1 MTARMGVVQV
11 ALLAALVA
19 VYYGAV
25 LRVVGEPLARRVLN
39 VVAEKSAWVRTWS
52 LADADAVSRLV
63 LAGLMQAAFL
73 VALIVIFP
81 VSWGKILP
89 QRVDLVLILLG
100 VVLGVAEAALGTQLA
115 FLASRV
121 VDAAQ
126 RHGQPMSLEAW
137 LTVARGGWMRYYLR
151 SAAAAPRPL
160 LIAATGL
167 YVVGEEL
174 VFRGVVLGSSLHVL
188 GAGSA
193 AALSVFLFLLA
204 QVFYTPGWRTAL
216 FPLMGALVVGVTH
229 AYLFIVVPDITPLI
243 VAHETMFLVT
253 VL

>member
-1 MTARMGVVQV
+1 GHDALEPEKTMTARMGVVQV

-188 GAGSA
+188 GAG
-193 AALSVFLFLLA
+193 
-204 QVFYTPGWRTAL
+204 
-216 FPLMGALVVGVTH
+216 
-229 AYLFIVVPDITPLI
+229 
-243 VAHETMFLVT
+243 
-253 VL
+253 